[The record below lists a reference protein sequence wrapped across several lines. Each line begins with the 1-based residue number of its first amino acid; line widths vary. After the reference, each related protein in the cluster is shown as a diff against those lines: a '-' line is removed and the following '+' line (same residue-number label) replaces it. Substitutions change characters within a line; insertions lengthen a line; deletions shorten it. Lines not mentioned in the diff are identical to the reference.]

1 MKVFELIAK
10 LQGSWNMDAEVVINT
25 EQGEFPIQDVIT
37 YYDDKVTIDI
47 VEDK

>member
-1 MKVFELIAK
+1 MKVFELVEK

-37 YYDDKVTIDI
+37 HYDNEVTIDI